1 MIETKPAVPC
11 DLEAIAAR
19 VANAT
24 PGPWRITEEDP
35 DFCNVRGKNSNLS
48 GVIASIRLKR
58 MLFTDRA
65 GQYHNADFI
74 AHARTDVES
83 LLAEVTRLRA
93 QVVRAA
99 SVRSDGVTLVLNF
112 DNYGRQRDA
121 LLALTAT
128 TPAEG

>member
-1 MIETKPAVPC
+1 MSALV
-11 DLEAIAAR
+11 EAILRDIREGADESRALNEPGGTASWGKEHGILLTRDAA
-19 VANAT
+19 
-24 PGPWRITEEDP
+24 
-35 DFCNVRGKNSNLS
+35 
-48 GVIASIRLKR
+48 
-58 MLFTDRA
+58 
-65 GQYHNADFI
+65 
-74 AHARTDVES
+74 ES
-83 LLAEVTRLRA
+83 LFAEVARLRA